1 MAELMNKIESSHQSN
16 NAVNNELAEVRAKLS
31 LIEEEKQRIE
41 SRLKL
46 KDNEINDL
54 NEDLRQLRRQNE
66 NIKMEQE
73 VDKNRLTVKMQTEIE
88 DLTSQRAKLYEQVD
102 MLKRDIANITSD
114 YESLK
119 VLILFPYP
127 GN

>member
-88 DLTSQRAKLYEQVD
+88 DLTSQRTKLYEQVD
-102 MLKRDIANITSD
+102 VLKRDIANITTD